1 MTSSISIWILATLKL
16 KSCLSFI
23 SKRVLINSHILSN
36 FNYWSSVWIF
46 STAKSLNKTESLQK
60 RALRFLYNNYAIS
73 YEGLLEKV
81 GKVKMSVYRLRIL
94 FVKIN
99 KTTKKLNPEFRNKKN
114 KRLVQ
119 KKCKILK
126 LLNGIRLLLRQQ
138 VWKYMDQRSGTAFL
152 FISNH
157 LKI

>member
-16 KSCLSFI
+16 ESCLSFI

>member
-138 VWKYMDQRSGTAFL
+138 V
-152 FISNH
+152 
-157 LKI
+157 